1 MGDADFLLGALKPPG
16 KLGLKS
22 SEMQSLDL
30 PEGISELRSLAVV
43 DIGGLQVSSGRR
55 QGQAI
60 PEPRIL
66 VEADTE

>member
-1 MGDADFLLGALKPPG
+1 M
-16 KLGLKS
+16 
-22 SEMQSLDL
+22 
-30 PEGISELRSLAVV
+30 

>member
-1 MGDADFLLGALKPPG
+1 
-16 KLGLKS
+16 
-22 SEMQSLDL
+22 MQGLDL

-60 PEPRIL
+60 PEPHIL